1 MPIEFLLTDSQRL
14 SLGAD
19 EKVVR
24 RIIEKLER
32 GILLLAKEV
41 VDDVHLSS
49 QTSRLM
55 QILVNSV
62 KKTLIRVERVPTTS
76 NAASRDQS
84 RPQTP
89 HHDGDQEHRT
99 RPHHDLASTIPQ
111 LNTALTYNTYDPL
124 ADIPARQMNDL
135 QDKRFVPPPNYN
147 FTTNDFDIANLM
159 DDGNVDNS
167 VVSGEGGD
175 WFAADIGNLWNSP
188 TAQAD
193 QGAHSI
199 GPTVGN
205 RDWIELVHGNAG
217 TTYNNMQ
224 WPMESPT
231 AFHNYQSQ
239 W

>member
-1 MPIEFLLTDSQRL
+1 MRRSLTFHKRL
-14 SLGAD
+14 SFGAD

-32 GILLLAKEV
+32 AIALSAKEV

-49 QTSRLM
+49 QISRLM
-55 QILVNSV
+55 QIMVSRV
-62 KKTLIRVERVPTTS
+62 KATVIRVERAPNTS

-89 HHDGDQEHRT
+89 HHDGEQRRRT
-99 RPHHDLASTIPQ
+99 QLQHDLSTTLPEV
-111 LNTALTYNTYDPL
+111 NNALTYNTYDPL
-124 ADIPARQMNDL
+124 ANIPARQMNDL

-147 FTTNDFDIANLM
+147 TLTNDFDPLTLLDEN
-159 DDGNVDNS
+159 NVDQS
-167 VVSGEGGD
+167 VISGDGGD
-175 WFAADIGNLWNSP
+175 WFAGDFGNLWNSP

-205 RDWIELVHGNAG
+205 RDLLELVHGTA
-217 TTYNNMQ
+217 TYNNMN
-224 WPMESPT
+224 WPLGSPT
-231 AFHNYQSQ
+231 FQNYQNQ